1 MERYFYFG
9 QTTTH
14 ATGDALMMPLSRF
27 LGMDSTGAAQTT
39 MNFKSRN
46 NAATNDDVV
55 VTHTGYTTKEFMDEV
70 CDFLQE
76 NERKAF
82 LMMGSKGGD
91 PWSFV
96 TNKVAGYVI
105 NTEA

>member
-9 QTTTH
+9 EATTH
-14 ATGDALMMPLSRF
+14 ATGNALMMPLSRF

-39 MNFKSRN
+39 ISFKSRN
-46 NAATNDDVV
+46 NEATNDTVRV
-55 VTHTGYTTKEFMDEV
+55 EHAGYTTKEFMDEF

-91 PWSFV
+91 PWTFI
-96 TNKVAGYVI
+96 TNKVSAYTVD
-105 NTEA
+105 TEA